1 MNLKDRVAI
10 VTGGTRGIGK
20 GVATRLAALGAR
32 VAVLGTAAERAEVV
46 ARELAAQHGVQTL
59 GLGCDV
65 ADEAQ
70 VDQAVAR
77 VLDRFERIDI
87 LVNNAGIV
95 RDGLILRMSTADWD
109 RVMEVNLKGMFLFT
123 RKAVRQM
130 LKQRSGAIVNI
141 SSIIGL
147 VGGAGQ
153 ANYAASKA
161 GIIGFTKSVAKEFAA
176 KGIRA
181 NVVAPGF
188 IETDMTEGLAAAKK
202 EELFRQIPMNR
213 FGAADD
219 VAHAVAFLVSDE
231 AAFITGQ
238 VLQVDGGMVM

>member
-32 VAVLGTAAERAEVV
+32 VAVLGTTAERADAV

-59 GLGCDV
+59 GLGGDV

-77 VLDRFERIDI
+77 VLERFERIDI

-213 FGAADD
+213 LGAADD

>member
-10 VTGGTRGIGK
+10 VTGSTRGIGK
-20 GVATRLAALGAR
+20 GVAARLAALGAR
-32 VAVLGTAAERAEVV
+32 VAVLGTTAERAEAV
-46 ARELAAQHGVQTL
+46 ARELAERHGVQTL

-65 ADEAQ
+65 ADEVQ
-70 VDQAVAR
+70 VDQTIAR
-77 VLDRFERIDI
+77 VVERFERLDI

-95 RDGLILRMSTADWD
+95 RDGLILRMNTADWD
-109 RVMEVNLKGMFLFT
+109 RVMEVNLKGTFLFT

-147 VGGAGQ
+147 VGSAGQ

-188 IETDMTEGLAAAKK
+188 IETDMTEGLPAAKK
-202 EELFRQIPMNR
+202 EELFHQIPMNR
-213 FGAADD
+213 LGVAED
-219 VAHAVAFLVSDE
+219 VANAVAFLVSDE